1 MSGTILVPID
11 FEAPS
16 QEALKTALAYAP
28 KLGFSVVLVHV
39 YTVPVF
45 VYPGFSPIVTP
56 GLPEDIE
63 NAAKQALSKL
73 AEESGHLKTMLRMGD
88 PAVEILSAVDEL
100 KPELVVMGTHGRK
113 GFAHLILGSV
123 AERVVR
129 QCPVPVLTV
138 RSASSS

>member
-16 QEALKTALAYAP
+16 QQALKTALGYAP
-28 KLGFSVVLVHV
+28 KLGLSVVLVHV

-56 GLPEDIE
+56 GFPADIE
-63 NAAKQALSKL
+63 QAAQQALTKL
-73 AEESGHLKTMLRMGD
+73 AEECGHLKTMLRTGD
-88 PAVEILSAVDEL
+88 PAMEILAAVDEL

-113 GFAHLILGSV
+113 GFAHFILGSV

-129 QCPVPVLTV
+129 QCPVPVLTI
-138 RSASSS
+138 RTSGI